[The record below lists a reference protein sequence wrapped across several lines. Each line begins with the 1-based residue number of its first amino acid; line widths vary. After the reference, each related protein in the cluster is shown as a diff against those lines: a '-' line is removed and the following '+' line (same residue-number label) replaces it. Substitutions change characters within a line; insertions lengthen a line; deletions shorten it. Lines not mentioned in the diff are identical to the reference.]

1 MDLEEHLAGGFI
13 SGSHGFGLGLG
24 LGILHSHSSSG
35 ISQESHMSE
44 VLDILF
50 FLKCID
56 SIEKNI

>member
-1 MDLEEHLAGGFI
+1 MGLEEHLGGGFI
-13 SGSHGFGLGLG
+13 SGLHGFGLG

-35 ISQESHMSE
+35 ISQELHMSE